1 MPSILALER
10 QQQGIYQ
17 VQGQPGPQIAFQH
30 SQGYTTQKKTLS
42 QKNQTKPKKPKPKT
56 KRWNKNFKKENF
68 KGRDR
73 DVAECLPYALVK
85 YIGHMKPPV
94 ESISPTSQKQFAR
107 VLVQFLLFWFLFV
120 FQGRVSL

>member
-10 QQQGIYQ
+10 QRQGISQ

-30 SQGYTTQKKTLS
+30 SQGYTTQRNPIPKKP
-42 QKNQTKPKKPKPKT
+42 NQTKPKKPKPKT

-85 YIGHMKPPV
+85 YTH
-94 ESISPTSQKQFAR
+94 EASS
-107 VLVQFLLFWFLFV
+107 
-120 FQGRVSL
+120 